1 MSVKRAYKGRTK
13 SLKYGVGIV
22 PYDYKANDKET
33 GWYCP
38 YMRRWNSVLQRC
50 FGESMAESRP
60 TYSNVSMT
68 KEWYD
73 FLTFKEWMM
82 SQDWDGNDLDKD
94 VLSVLTGV
102 KEYSPENC
110 AFISREL
117 NSFFTLRHN
126 HRGLYP
132 LGVTY
137 CKRGLK
143 NYVARLNRPE
153 GRNSLGCYTTPEEA
167 HKAWQ
172 LAKWKYGQELLQ
184 EQTDPRVIQAM
195 HVILHKLG
203 EDWSAGRITEKL
215 V

>member
-1 MSVKRAYKGRTK
+1 
-13 SLKYGVGIV
+13 
-22 PYDYKANDKET
+22 
-33 GWYCP
+33 
-38 YMRRWNSVLQRC
+38 
-50 FGESMAESRP
+50 MAESRP
-60 TYSNVSMT
+60 TYSDVSMRE
-68 KEWYD
+68 EWYD
-73 FLTFKEWMM
+73 FLTFREWMM
-82 SQDWDGNDLDKD
+82 SQDWDGKDLDKD

-137 CKRGLK
+137 CKRGLN